1 MRKAILILAVALAF
15 CVQPALAQ
23 TAIVYIQS
31 GDNLRAK
38 FDNKRALEQY
48 RKALKQNPKSVVAK
62 TRLSQALVDNGED
75 LNSDESEKYYT
86 EAMDLAKE
94 VVEANPSLGEGHYQL
109 ALATGKLAL
118 FRGGKEKVRLSRE
131 VEKSGVKALE
141 LDPDNS
147 RGRILMGVYYREIA
161 NLNWALKMFANTF
174 FGGLPKGTNEEAI
187 LELNKALELDPASIR
202 ARFELGKTHEVMG
215 NDKEAAKEYTTA
227 INLPPTDHL
236 DARYIAESKIALNR
250 VGE

>member
-1 MRKAILILAVALAF
+1 MRSAIFISALALAL

-23 TAIVYIQS
+23 TAIVYIQA

-38 FDNKRALEQY
+38 FDNKGALEQY
-48 RKALKQNPKSVVAK
+48 RKALEQNPESVVAQ

-75 LNSDESEKYYT
+75 LDSKESEKYYT
-86 EAMDLAKE
+86 EAMNVAKQ
-94 VVEANPSLGEGHYQL
+94 VVEGNPSLGEGHYLL

-131 VEKSGVKALE
+131 VEQSGVKALG
-141 LDPDNS
+141 LDPKHS
-147 RGRILMGVYYREIA
+147 RGHILMGVYYREIA

-174 FGGLPKGTNEEAI
+174 FGGLPKGTNEDAI
-187 LELNKALELDPASIR
+187 LELNKALELDPTSIR
-202 ARFELGKTHEVMG
+202 AWFELGKTHEVMG
-215 NDKEAAKEYTTA
+215 DDEAAAKEYRSA
-227 INLPPTDHL
+227 INLPLTDHL
-236 DARYIAESKIALNR
+236 DARFIAESKLGLQR